1 MAAATVALNVWILTV
16 EPAAAQSNASL
27 RPDLPVS
34 VLARASIVATPA
46 VRPYLDEPPNPQTP
60 DRLPPNLTV
69 SKSLRSIAQLMVER
83 SAIFRRQC
91 LRIANAGHLTV
102 TITGA
107 VAFDTEH
114 ARARTLFV
122 RRDGTLRADVQIG
135 PLDDQVELIAH
146 EIEHVIEQL
155 DGVDLSRQASLRG
168 TAASKCEDGSFET
181 IRAVRAGLAATREV
195 NAVR

>member
-1 MAAATVALNVWILTV
+1 VAAVTVALVAWIVSVAYT
-16 EPAAAQSNASL
+16 AAQSNPGL
-27 RPDLPVS
+27 RPDFPVTA
-34 VLARASIVATPA
+34 LARASSVAAPA
-46 VRPYLDEPPNPQTP
+46 VRPYADEPPNAPP
-60 DRLPPNLTV
+60 LDRVPPNLTV
-69 SKSLRSIAQLMVER
+69 SKSLRPIVQLMLER

-107 VAFDTEH
+107 VAFETQH

-195 NAVR
+195 NPVR